1 MKDSRDRPV
10 RCPRRIAAY
19 CGISCIP
26 IFLAILA
33 IGAST
38 GYISGQNRSTHSQH
52 HFEDLS
58 NNQTH
63 CPKYS
68 ALIRLG
74 TVNSFWYS
82 GVKIYQEDTHSV
94 LNTWEYVSFYAV
106 PSKSV
111 KVRKEQYSC
120 KSNKSGSVWL
130 IFPVYLLKG
139 SNLKFNICIQSTAQN
154 RRGNINVTIF
164 NNFTYYMKFFKNCN
178 SNYIIK
184 QHRIYVDANQSNC
197 SNYSFTATHDSYYY
211 VESGSCPYHALM
223 TYYRVDYNVN
233 FLSPSDLS
241 GTPASCN
248 STKDTH
254 SNCYVPIGNGN
265 HWLSSQDYEIIA
277 SIAPSPDLSH
287 SGNLRIRSVFRDA
300 VYLIPAIAG
309 GIFFIPMFIVCAAAS
324 CFVYRRGGRK
334 TEAEEEF

>member
-1 MKDSRDRPV
+1 MHSRDRPG
-10 RCPRRIAAY
+10 RCTRRIAAY
-19 CGISCIP
+19 CGIACIP
-26 IFLAILA
+26 IVLAILA

-38 GYISGQNRSTHSQH
+38 GYLSGQNRSTHSQH
-52 HFEDLS
+52 HFEDSS

-82 GVKIYQEDTHSV
+82 GVKIYQEDTQ
-94 LNTWEYVSFYAV
+94 NTRVYVSFYAI

-120 KSNKSGSVWL
+120 KSNYIILL
-130 IFPVYLLKG
+130 IYPVYLLKG
-139 SNLKFNICIQSTAQN
+139 SNLKFNICIQSTSKDL
-154 RRGNINVTIF
+154 RGNINVTIF
-164 NNFTYYMKFFKNCN
+164 NNFTYFIKFQQHCGN
-178 SNYIIK
+178 SSYIK

-211 VESGSCPYHALM
+211 VQSGACSYHASM

-248 STKDTH
+248 STKDMH

-277 SIAPSPDLSH
+277 SIAPSPDPSLH
-287 SGNLRIRSVFRDA
+287 IGNLRIRSVFRDA